1 MGTAI
6 TVAGTFHHEREKSTT
21 KFTLA
26 CLIFDNFN

>member
-26 CLIFDNFN
+26 